1 MNLFICICF
10 IFIFDDVY
18 IDDQEGKVQGS
29 GKSGCIF
36 VSNFSIFSFY
46 IILFFKIY
54 FIFIGKLD
62 IQNGG
67 ESGHSGQRERFH
79 LMIHS
84 PTEHNDQCYAYPK
97 PGSRNVF
104 QVSLMGSGS

>member
-36 VSNFSIFSFY
+36 VSKFSIFSSY
-46 IILFFKIY
+46 IIFFFFKIY

-67 ESGHSGQRERFH
+67 ESGQRERFH
-79 LMIHS
+79 LMTHS
-84 PTEHNDQCYAYPK
+84 PTEHNDQCYAYLK